1 MKLKTTNENYCAT
14 VIKLPVKQKVS
25 GLDNLVSVN
34 VYGNDVL
41 VSKDSDENITYLF
54 FPVECQLS
62 KDFLSNNLL
71 YRDETLNV
79 LKDKK
84 GFFADNGR
92 VKALKLKGVI
102 STGFVIPTSS
112 LNYLGE
118 VELKVGDEFNEING
132 IEVVRKYVNREQ
144 VKIGEKKE
152 KNQRNAADKFD
163 KLVPNQFRFHTDTAQ
178 LAKHIDRI
186 NLNDVILISR
196 KMHGT
201 SFVSSNILIKKE
213 LTWIEKIV
221 NKFIPIV
228 TTYYDNIYSSRKVIK
243 NRYINKNAVHYY
255 DVDIWGVVNQEL
267 SGKIEEGI
275 SIFGEIVGYLPSG
288 KGIQGKYDYGCW
300 AGKHDFYVY
309 RMTYTKPNG
318 QVIELSWQQI
328 KDYCAKYDIYHVQE
342 YFFGTLIEFLKIN
355 SIEREDLLKVL
366 CEQYLEKSCYDCTTP
381 NLPDE
386 GIVLRVDGK
395 EHFNAYKLKSKA
407 FLLGESVELDKGD
420 ANIEDEM

>member
-1 MKLKTTNENYCAT
+1 MKLKTTNENYCCS
-14 VIKLPVKQKVS
+14 VIRLPIKQKVA
-25 GLDNLVSVN
+25 GLDNLVNVN
-34 VYGNDVL
+34 VYGNNVL
-41 VSKDSDENITYLF
+41 VSKDSDENIPYLF

-62 KDFLSNNLL
+62 RDFLSNSSL
-71 YRDETLNV
+71 YRDSTLNL

-84 GFFADNGR
+84 GFFEDSGR

-102 STGFVIPTSS
+102 STGFIIPATS
-112 LNYLGE
+112 LNFLGNI
-118 VELKVGDEFNEING
+118 ELKVGDEFNEIDG
-132 IEVVRKYVNREQ
+132 VEIVRKYVNKEQ
-144 VKIGEKKE
+144 AKTGEKKE
-152 KNQRNAADKFD
+152 KKKRDVADRFD

-186 NLNDVILISR
+186 NINDIILISR
-196 KMHGT
+196 KIHGT

-213 LTWIEKIV
+213 LNWIEKIV

-243 NRYINKNAVHYY
+243 NRYINKNAVDYY

-267 SGKIEEGI
+267 SGKIEDGI

-288 KGIQGKYDYGCW
+288 KGIQGKYDYGCQT
-300 AGKHDFYVY
+300 GEHDFYVY

-328 KDYCAKYDIYHVQE
+328 KDYCTKYGIKHVQE
-342 YFFGTLIEFLKIN
+342 YFFGALVEFLRIN
-355 SIEREDLLKVL
+355 SIEKEDLLNLL
-366 CEQYLEKSCYDCTTP
+366 CEQYLEKNCYDCITP

-395 EHFNAYKLKSKA
+395 EHFNAYKLKSKR
-407 FLLGESVELDKGD
+407 FLLGESAELDKGVV
-420 ANIEDEM
+420 NIEDET